1 MPNKTNDCQEYK
13 ACKYLNLV
21 AKCSAGWVLGTALD
35 FYGALRSRTYDA
47 HILEVLMRVPQS
59 KHSPYIAN
67 YNKDVAGF

>member
-1 MPNKTNDCQEYK
+1 MPYKPNDCQECK
-13 ACKYLNLV
+13 TCKYSNLV
-21 AKCSAGWVLGTALD
+21 AKCTAGWGLGTALD

-59 KHSPYIAN
+59 KHSPSIAN